1 MGSMMRWGLVS
12 GDGLPVSGLL
22 TVFRNVVDHAVDD
35 GVLHTPVA
43 ADLGYSWR
51 ADKADYFPRGMAGS
65 RYPHWLT
72 VTDAVPVD
80 QERTSLMAELTE
92 IRLAVARA
100 ATLSEVETRRLR
112 ERIDRLARPYEEHF
126 TRWLSD
132 HDIDWVIA
140 VNLTL
145 SDAVPVNLALR
156 RAAARYWRDGRP
168 GGVLYWDHDLFGS
181 CAIPEGD
188 ARFYPPAPNSLTPV
202 PGGLPSD
209 RWAVV
214 TEGLAEE
221 AAGYPTA
228 SRPRVTPNVLPVL
241 PESPELDARHREFLV
256 DNGLTD
262 RQPVVLVP
270 VRLFRVKGVEISV
283 SVFAE
288 MLRTARDAGD
298 PDPALLVFGS
308 VEEDPPYAAEVL
320 DHVRALDVT
329 GSVRFLDG
337 VPLTSH
343 REDDRWRLDEIDLL
357 RICRAT
363 GGAVLFTPNL
373 PDVETVGLGPALA
386 ALADVPCAVTDYDA
400 FESVYQG
407 RVTCVVADPAEPRGA
422 AAALSRWM
430 AGARAGDRDAV
441 EALRR
446 NHEAVRALFP
456 SAPWRELVREMA
468 DSLRPSP
475 VGAGAHRSGPGSHR

>member
-1 MGSMMRWGLVS
+1 MMRWGLVS

-51 ADKADYFPRGMAGS
+51 ADKADHFPRGLAGS

-72 VTDAVPVD
+72 VTDAVPVKW
-80 QERTSLMAELTE
+80 ERTRLMAELTD

-100 ATLSEVETRRLR
+100 ATLSGPEIQRLR
-112 ERIDRLARPYEEHF
+112 ERIDHLAGPYEEHF
-126 TRWLSD
+126 ARWLCE

-156 RAAARYWRDGRP
+156 RAAARRWGNGRP

-202 PGGLPSD
+202 PGELPSD

-214 TEGLAEE
+214 TEDLAEE
-221 AAGYPTA
+221 AAGYPTT
-228 SRPRVTPNVLPVL
+228 SRPRITPNVLPVL
-241 PESPELDARHREFLV
+241 PESPEVEARHREFLTE
-256 DNGLTD
+256 NGLTGD
-262 RQPVVLVP
+262 QPVILVP

-288 MLRTARDAGD
+288 MLSTARDAGR

-308 VEEDPPYAAEVL
+308 VEEDPPYASEVL
-320 DHVRALDVT
+320 DHVRALGVT
-329 GSVRFLDG
+329 GAVRFLDG

-343 REDDRWRLDEIDLL
+343 RERAGWRLDEIDLL

-386 ALADVPCAVTDYDA
+386 ALAGVPCAVTDYDA
-400 FESVYQG
+400 FTSVYQG
-407 RVTCVVADPAEPRGA
+407 RVSCVRVDPAAPRGA
-422 AAALSRWM
+422 A
-430 AGARAGDRDAV
+430 
-441 EALRR
+441 
-446 NHEAVRALFP
+446 
-456 SAPWRELVREMA
+456 
-468 DSLRPSP
+468 
-475 VGAGAHRSGPGSHR
+475 